1 MAPVMLSTLMMMA
14 MVGAMLMNKLVNV
27 RNGVRDIL
35 QDKALVT
42 VMDSIRPTVQELYSY
57 QIIMAIYIKHLD

>member
-57 QIIMAIYIKHLD
+57 QMIMAIYIKHLD